1 MLNPYLSL
9 SKVLL
14 SLLIVSG
21 MFGCGGDKVL
31 PNDQEPDPV
40 VVDVPIAFI
49 KRVLPLDENGNL
61 VTQDMRRINDFVPG
75 AGLYIKARAAA
86 SASERNISDQA
97 FFSADQIAS
106 ASPENPLPGYDV
118 KDLEVS
124 YDGRTLI
131 FAMRAPEIEG
141 ADDDEQPTWNLW
153 QYSIAN
159 DTLQR
164 VIGNDALAE
173 AGQDTAPVY
182 LADGR
187 IVFSST
193 RQQAN
198 QAILLDEDKPQYQAL
213 DERRNQTASV
223 LHIINPDGND
233 IKQISFNQSHD
244 LDPTVLSSG
253 KILFSRWDNAGNNN
267 SFNLYQ
273 MNADGSEL
281 EIIYGR
287 HSHSSERSSQ
297 SLQYSQLRELPNGN
311 LISALRPMT
320 ISQWGGEF
328 VEINIQ
334 QYIDRQTPVSGT
346 SAGGSAETAALF
358 NNIVIDGELSAGGR
372 FSSVYPLWDD
382 SGRILFSWSQCRV
395 LDPNAEVVEGQARAI
410 IPCTTALLETPDIQA
425 APLLYGLWMF
435 NPDDNTQLVIGVPQ
449 EQSMYTEALAMQAR
463 TFPGN
468 AQQSENFN
476 NELAL
481 AELAQVHIR
490 SVYDF
495 AGIDASPQGIS
506 VLADPTQTPV
516 ADRPARYLRI
526 VKAVSQPD
534 DNTRDFSNSAF
545 GRSSGQLMRE
555 IIGYTPIEP
564 DGSAL
569 FTVPANVPL
578 AFSILDSQG
587 KRISERHQNWL
598 QFAPGEVRT
607 CNGCHT
613 QSSTA
618 AHGRF
623 DAEASSINL
632 GATSTGSPFPNTN
645 PALFADF
652 GDTMAQT
659 AGRINGVLYPN
670 NDIQFSDIWTD
681 PAVQTPADSSRFAYG
696 DMNTAIPIT
705 PSCATNWTSLCRIQI
720 NYPQHIQGVFELAR
734 PVLSEDGLSQLDEHR
749 CTRCHA
755 PSDELDFAQVPAAQL
770 DLSGT
775 VSSDNPDHLTSYR
788 ELMFGDNEQEVVEGL
803 LIDRLVIVT
812 DANGQPVFALDDQG
826 ELILD
831 EFGQPIPILTTVAVT
846 NTMSPN
852 GARASSRFFLPFNTN
867 GSHNGWLS
875 PAELKLIA
883 EWLDIGGQYYNNPF
897 AAPLN

>member
-1 MLNPYLSL
+1 MLNPYFSL

-14 SLLIVSG
+14 SLAIVAG

-49 KRVLPLDENGNL
+49 KRVLPLDEDGKIA
-61 VTQDMRRINDFVPG
+61 TQDLRNINDFVPG
-75 AGLYIKARAAA
+75 AALYIKARAAA

-97 FFSADQIAS
+97 FFSADQIAA

-124 YDGRTLI
+124 YDGQTLI

-141 ADDDEQPTWNLW
+141 ADEDEQPTWNLW

-159 DTLQR
+159 DSLQR

-223 LHIINPDGND
+223 LHVINPDGSA
-233 IKQISFNQSHD
+233 IRQISFNQSHD

-297 SLQYSQLRELPNGN
+297 ALQYSQLRELPNGN
-311 LISALRPMT
+311 VLSALRPMT

-334 QYIDRQTPVSGT
+334 QYIDRQTPVNGA
-346 SAGGSAETAALF
+346 SAGDTAETAALF
-358 NNIVIDGELSAGGR
+358 DNIVIDGDLSAGGR

-382 SGRILFSWSQCRV
+382 SGRILFSWSQCR
-395 LDPNAEVVEGQARAI
+395 LYDPNADVIEGQTRAI
-410 IPCTTALLETPDIQA
+410 IPCSTALLETPDVQA
-425 APLLYGLWMF
+425 APLLYGLWMY

-463 TFPGN
+463 IFPGN
-468 AQQSENFN
+468 AQQSENFDT
-476 NELAL
+476 ELAL

-516 ADRPARYLRI
+516 VDRPARYLRI

-569 FTVPANVPL
+569 FNVPANVPL

-623 DAEASSINL
+623 DAEANSINM
-632 GATSTGSPFPNTN
+632 GAASTASPFPNTN

-659 AGRINGVLYPN
+659 AGRINGVFYPN

-681 PAVQTPADSSRFAYG
+681 PTVQTPADSSRFAYG
-696 DMNTAIPIT
+696 DMHTAIPIT

-720 NYPQHIQGVFELAR
+720 NYPQHIQGLFELAR
-734 PVLSEDGLSQLDEHR
+734 PVLAEDGLSQLDEHR
-749 CTRCHA
+749 CTRCHG
-755 PSDELDFAQVPAAQL
+755 PSDEFDLAQVPAAQL

-788 ELMFGDNEQEVVEGL
+788 ELMFGDNEQELVEGL

-812 DANGQPVFALDDQG
+812 DANGQPVFAQDDQG

-831 EFGQPIPILTTVAVT
+831 EFGQPIPILTTVALT